1 MESRLAINV
10 AVFGSSEPE
19 PGDPL
24 YEEARR
30 LGFLLAEAG
39 YGVVNGGYSGVMEGA
54 SRGAREAGGQ
64 AIGVTSKDLGRS
76 GGNEWLSA
84 EHAESNLFDRTRRL
98 IEISSAYIILPG
110 KAGTLAEASFLWAL
124 ERARLL
130 NGRPV
135 ILLGP
140 FWSGFVESLVARNLL
155 EPGQAAVTMHAAT
168 PEEAV
173 DLIRRQVTPR

>member
-1 MESRLAINV
+1 MGTSV
-10 AVFGSSEPE
+10 AVFGSSEPL
-19 PGDPL
+19 PGEPL

-30 LGFLLAEAG
+30 LGFLLAKAG

-54 SRGAREAGGQ
+54 SRGAREAGGT
-64 AIGVTSKDLGRS
+64 AIGVTSKDLGRA
-76 GGNEWLSA
+76 GGNAYLSV
-84 EHAESNLFDRTRRL
+84 EHAESNLFERTRRL

-124 ERARLL
+124 DRARLL
-130 NGRPV
+130 NGRAIV
-135 ILLGP
+135 LLGP
-140 FWSGFVESLVARNLL
+140 FWSGFVEQLVARNLL
-155 EPGQAAVTMHAAT
+155 EPGQAAITMHAAT